1 MEYYFKVF
9 FLFYFRVGVIF
20 WLPLVGPMSRIPK
33 TVRFI
38 VVNVLV
44 IAVFLLQGSQGVR
57 NPILDTHPYIL
68 LLGMEFVTGLV
79 FTLILTVPA
88 VVLLFLG
95 RTVDM
100 QIGLGAA
107 GIFNP
112 TSKTQDS
119 LLGALF
125 SFSALTL
132 FWALGLHLDVIEIL
146 IESTK
151 VLPLGQV
158 YNVSYKVFMEYFS
171 TSFVLGL
178 MLFFPVITSLF
189 IVDVCSGIVSK
200 SMPQM
205 SIYFVI
211 MPLKIL
217 IGFIVLA
224 ITLTNLSS
232 HFEMLV
238 RSPVKFLVGQ

>member
-1 MEYYFKVF
+1 M
-9 FLFYFRVGVIF
+9 FLFYFRVGAIF

-38 VVNVLV
+38 VVNIL
-44 IAVFLLQGSQGVR
+44 IISVFLMQGAGSAAPV
-57 NPILDTHPYIL
+57 LDGYPYIL
-68 LLGMEFVTGLV
+68 LLGMELLTGLV

-95 RTVDM
+95 RAVDM

-119 LLGALF
+119 LLGVLF
-125 SFSALTL
+125 SLAALTL
-132 FWALGLHLDVIEIL
+132 FWSLGLHLDVLKIL

-151 VLPLGQV
+151 VLPLGQA
-158 YNVSYKVFMEYFS
+158 YHLSYKIYMEYFS
-171 TSFVLGL
+171 TSFVLGF
-178 MLFFPVITSLF
+178 MIFFPVITSLF

-217 IGFIVLA
+217 IGFIVMA
-224 ITLTNLSS
+224 ITLTHLSS
-232 HFEMLV
+232 HFELLV
-238 RSPVKFLVGQ
+238 RAPVKFLMGQ